1 MLNKAIKRSFYL
13 LMVALFL
20 NCSNSKVLVRGKL
33 QKPTGNQMPS
43 PDLPNETP
51 AGVSGFV
58 YFFEPTLVNMG
69 LPTGEVGTFLMTNKT
84 LIAKSLANKE
94 GLFKVKLRP
103 GNYTVMIG
111 KNGQFYSNISNL
123 EGFINPIVVEKK
135 DNKPLVLSADWDAIY

>member
-1 MLNKAIKRSFYL
+1 MLNKALKWSLYLVVASSFL
-13 LMVALFL
+13 A
-20 NCSNSKVLVRGKL
+20 CSSAKVVVRGKL

-43 PDLPNETP
+43 PDLPSETP

-123 EGFINPIVVEKK
+123 EGFINPIVVQRK
-135 DNKPLVLSADWDAIY
+135 DNMPLVLSADWDAIY

>member
-1 MLNKAIKRSFYL
+1 MLNKAIKWSLYL
-13 LMVALFL
+13 VVATFFL
-20 NCSNSKVLVRGKL
+20 GCSSTKVVVTGKL

-69 LPTGEVGTFLMTNKT
+69 VPTGEVGTFLMTNKK

-94 GLFKVKLRP
+94 GLFNVKLRP

-111 KNGQFYSNISNL
+111 RGSHYYSNISNL
-123 EGFINPIVVEKK
+123 EGFINPVVIGKK

>member
-1 MLNKAIKRSFYL
+1 MLNKAFKCLLYL
-13 LMVALFL
+13 VVVGFFL
-20 NCSNSKVLVRGKL
+20 ACSSKLVVRGKL

-84 LIAKSLANKE
+84 WIAKSLANKE
-94 GLFKVKLRP
+94 GFFKVKLRP
-103 GNYTVMIG
+103 GSYTVMIG

-123 EGFINPIVVEKK
+123 EGVINPVVVEKNS
-135 DNKPLVLSADWDAIY
+135 NKSLVLSADWDAIY

>member
-1 MLNKAIKRSFYL
+1 
-13 LMVALFL
+13 
-20 NCSNSKVLVRGKL
+20 
-33 QKPTGNQMPS
+33 MPS
-43 PDLPNETP
+43 PDLPSESP
-51 AGVSGFV
+51 AGVPGSV

-69 LPTGEVGTFLMTNKT
+69 VPTGEVGTFLMTNKT

-94 GLFKVKLRP
+94 GFFKVKLRP

>member
-1 MLNKAIKRSFYL
+1 MLNKALKWSLYL
-13 LMVALFL
+13 VAATFFL
-20 NCSNSKVLVRGKL
+20 GCSGTKVVVTGKL

-43 PDLPNETP
+43 PDLPNEIP
-51 AGVSGFV
+51 AGMSGFV

-69 LPTGEVGTFLMTNKT
+69 VPSGEVGTFLMTNKI

-94 GLFKVKLRP
+94 GFFKVKLRP

>member
-1 MLNKAIKRSFYL
+1 MLNKALKLSFYL

-20 NCSNSKVLVRGKL
+20 NCSNSKVLVTGKL

-94 GLFKVKLRP
+94 GFFKVKLRP

-123 EGFINPIVVEKK
+123 EGFINPVVIGKK

>member
-1 MLNKAIKRSFYL
+1 
-13 LMVALFL
+13 V
-20 NCSNSKVLVRGKL
+20 VVTGKL

-43 PDLPNETP
+43 PDLPSESP

-69 LPTGEVGTFLMTNKT
+69 VPTGEVGTFLMTNKK

-94 GLFKVKLRP
+94 GFFKVKLRP

-111 KNGQFYSNISNL
+111 RDSHYYSNISNL
-123 EGFINPIVVEKK
+123 EGFINLVVIGKK

>member
-1 MLNKAIKRSFYL
+1 MLNQGIKWSLYL
-13 LMVALFL
+13 IVATFFL
-20 NCSNSKVLVRGKL
+20 GCGATKVLVTGKL
-33 QKPTGNQMPS
+33 QKPSGNQMPS

-69 LPTGEVGTFLMTNKT
+69 VPTGEVGTFLMTNKK

-94 GLFKVKLRP
+94 GLFNVKLRP
-103 GNYTVMIG
+103 GNYTIMIG
-111 KNGQFYSNISNL
+111 RGSDYYSNISNL
-123 EGFINPIVVEKK
+123 EGFINPVVIGKK